1 VRSRVV
7 DLNVVFRSNY
17 GTVQGL
23 AAVGGVA
30 ALAPLLTMNIQSPDT
45 NILGPIVE
53 LPPRVIGL
61 AWHRDRFRPPSLEAF
76 VHTARVCASNW
87 RMTRMR
93 HCVDTD
99 TAVGADPRARE
110 APRRRHASHC
120 HIRAP
125 REHTSRGLQNGCK

>member
-1 VRSRVV
+1 VRSRGV

-17 GTVQGL
+17 NGTVQGL

-76 VHTARVCASNW
+76 VHTARGVCQQLAHDADAAL
-87 RMTRMR
+87 RR
-93 HCVDTD
+93 H
-99 TAVGADPRARE
+99 RH
-110 APRRRHASHC
+110 RRRRRS
-120 HIRAP
+120 P
-125 REHTSRGLQNGCK
+125 RS